1 MAAEGEDREED
12 GTEGVAMEAA
22 GEDAADAEV
31 AATVAV
37 EGIVLQAAQAAILR
51 PLRIRASSDSAGA
64 SREKKKEKERK
75 LKI

>member
-1 MAAEGEDREED
+1 MRRGGGREDREEG

-37 EGIVLQAAQAAILR
+37 GVSSSSGTGSILR
-51 PLRIRASSDSAGA
+51 PLRIRASSIRGQA
-64 SREKKKEKERK
+64 EKKKKTEKNK
-75 LKI
+75 